1 MLVKD
6 IMQVEVVTISPLATL
21 REAMAKMRANK
32 VKSLVVE
39 RRDAHDA
46 FGIITYA
53 TILRTIVAEEGDID
67 LINVYDVFRK
77 PIISVPPGMEVKY
90 VARMMVSQK
99 VQRLLVLDGDGLAGI
114 VTMNDIVGDVLAMA
128 EKAHIDDSPA
138 AAGDHP
144 EKA

>member
-6 IMQVEVVTISPLATL
+6 IMQAEVATISPLATL
-21 REAMAKMRANK
+21 REAMAKMRARK

-39 RRDAHDA
+39 RRDEHDA

-67 LINVYDVFRK
+67 LINVYDVYRK
-77 PIISVPPGMEVKY
+77 PIISVPPNMEVKY
-90 VARMMVSQK
+90 VARMMVAQK

-114 VTMNDIVGDVLAMA
+114 VTMNDIVGEVLAMA
-128 EKAHIDDSPA
+128 EKAHIQD
-138 AAGDHP
+138 AGDESP
-144 EKA
+144 ESA